1 MDAILKGVLH
11 VPRLLGAQDDN
22 INFMKSKTDA
32 KIKFYAGFVFLKLNL
47 SMHPNHNLEI
57 HI

>member
-1 MDAILKGVLH
+1 MDAILKDVLH
-11 VPRLLGAQDDN
+11 VHRLLGAQNDN

-32 KIKFYAGFVFLKLNL
+32 KIKLYAGFAFLKLNH